1 MIHCQDT
8 GGGGAR
14 PVPIE
19 NDPVKSIPK
28 GLLKTISGLAA
39 FMRAPQD
46 IVFWNVSRNWIFVLA
61 YRTGVA
67 GAGLSLS
74 EPQVAPLAMLGS
86 E

>member
-1 MIHCQDT
+1 VIHCQDT

-39 FMRAPQD
+39 FMRECLRVLGTEITHGATLTNATAAATAPAAKPAA
-46 IVFWNVSRNWIFVLA
+46 RNGKKKA
-61 YRTGVA
+61 QHA
-67 GAGLSLS
+67 EA
-74 EPQVAPLAMLGS
+74 A
-86 E
+86 